1 MPPLLLLL
9 PVAAAEQH
17 VHKPAPQGVCSET
30 DFCTGHVGPDPT
42 HQDGRSAAWIPPPA
56 HNNHASFLHELPDG
70 DLGLVFFSGTE
81 EGQFN
86 CSVYYARLPRGEKQW
101 STPQL
106 ISRRCLLR
114 PIYRPMAFFVLMG
127 LSLSLCWIHTP
138 GSRYDWS
145 NENPNLMTD
154 PATGWLIA
162 HHSSQPASNCVGDPT
177 NSGHNGPPCCPA
189 NTLLSPGPST
199 SCEHYAEIW
208 RVVSKDGKGETWEPP
223 VPFLRTP
230 SSFSRN
236 RPIQLSGSGEWLFPM
251 FYAQGTFSPRS
262 DAECLGWPAIQ
273 ADYAG
278 LWRSPPNEP
287 ISFHWS
293 ELSWMNETTKAVY
306 PGFPTSGCRVHPS
319 IVDLGDG
326 HLKVF
331 FRDRRM
337 ENIYSADSF
346 DNGTQPS

>member
-1 MPPLLLLL
+1 MLLLLRL
-9 PVAAAEQH
+9 LAVHAVVSGH
-17 VHKPAPQGVCSET
+17 VHAQQHAELAAPKPAPQGVCSDT
-30 DFCTGHVGPDPT
+30 NFCTGHVGPDPT
-42 HQDGRSAAWIPPPA
+42 HQDGRSVAWIPPPA
-56 HNNHASFLHELPDG
+56 HNNHASFLHELPGG

-81 EGQFN
+81 EGRFN
-86 CSVYYARLPRGEKQW
+86 CSVYYARLPKGSHQW

-106 ISRRCLLR
+106 ISR
-114 PIYRPMAFFVLMG
+114 
-127 LSLSLCWIHTP
+127 
-138 GSRYDWS
+138 RYDWS

-154 PATGWLIA
+154 PTTGWLIA
-162 HHSSQPASNCVGDPT
+162 HHSSQPAHDCVGDPT

-208 RVVSKDGKGETWEPP
+208 RVVSKDGKGDTWEPP

-251 FYAQGTFSPRS
+251 FYAQGTFSPKS
-262 DAECLGWPAIQ
+262 DAECLGWPSIQ

-278 LWRSPPNEP
+278 LWRSPPHDP
-287 ISFHWS
+287 LSFHWS
-293 ELSWMNETTKAVY
+293 ELSWMNETTKAVF
-306 PGFPTSGCRVHPS
+306 PGFPMSGCRVHPS
-319 IVDLGDG
+319 VVDLGDG

-337 ENIYSADSF
+337 ENIYSADSY
-346 DNGTQPS
+346 DNGTQATYLKLDLSVPA